1 MSMLAVLEL
10 RAVCM
15 ILAVLATCTS
25 STFAQENLDPIN
37 VAPGA
42 RTWRWSGQGIQVR
55 LTHIVPDQL
64 RGFFQARGFKPKDT
78 EIIAA
83 ACVFQTVI
91 RNERE
96 GPVVISD
103 LKSWQVITPE
113 TKQSLLIREHWEQVW
128 ETRQVPKSARLAFR
142 WAWFPT
148 QQRFHHG
155 DWNMGMSSYGLPP
168 GSKFDLI
175 LNFEIDGKR
184 ISGRIEN
191 IECANPEKG

>member
-1 MSMLAVLEL
+1 MLAVLVL
-10 RAVCM
+10 RTVCLT
-15 ILAVLATCTS
+15 LAMSVTCASLTL
-25 STFAQENLDPIN
+25 AQENLDPIN
-37 VAPGA
+37 MAPGA
-42 RTWRWSGQGIQVR
+42 RTWRWSGHGVQVR

-83 ACVFQTVI
+83 ACVFQTVV
-91 RNERE
+91 RNETK
-96 GPVVISD
+96 GSVVISD
-103 LKSWQVITPE
+103 LKLWQVMTAGK
-113 TKQSLLIREHWEQVW
+113 KQSLLMREYWEQVW
-128 ETRQVPKSARLAFR
+128 KTRQVPQAARLAFR

-148 QQRFHHG
+148 EQRFHHG

-175 LNFEIDGKR
+175 LDFEIDGKR